1 MRILNRTSSE
11 DADISMSPLIDCVFL
26 LLIFFLVATMLR
38 EHKRDIAIE
47 LPESA
52 AAVKLRPEPAQI
64 VVGIDADGRFFFE
77 GEPSTVTSLLH
88 NLREVAAST
97 PEQRIRLDIDRD
109 APVHAVIEVLHA
121 CQFRGLSN
129 IGIRTYDRYYNR

>member
-1 MRILNRTSSE
+1 MRIISRSE
-11 DADISMSPLIDCVFL
+11 QETAEISMSPLVDCVFL

-47 LPESA
+47 LPESD

-64 VVGIDADGRFFFE
+64 VVGIDVDGQFYYE
-77 GEPSTVTSLLH
+77 GEPATVTSLLH

-97 PEQRIRLDIDRD
+97 PDRRIRLDIDRE
-109 APVHAVIEVLHA
+109 APVHSVIEMLHA

-129 IGIRTYDRYYNR
+129 IGIRTYDRYYQR